1 MFRKASLYCAVI
13 AGALA
18 VAACS
23 RKAALD
29 DAAPLAYVPT
39 DTPYVFANRE
49 PLPEA
54 AMARWRAQMAQAWPL
69 LLPIFDQTATQLAG
83 EAPQASR
90 WIKAILDE
98 VRQRT
103 TPEQWREIGLDS
115 KLRSAF
121 YGVGALPVLR
131 VELADA
137 AAFKAAFER
146 IEKAS
151 GSTLATTQMGTQEV
165 RTITAGDAIILLAI
179 EPHHFVLAA
188 VPADAN
194 DMVKQLVLG
203 LERPNQSLADSD
215 ALAAFERSKGYLPY
229 GSGWLDSKRL
239 LALIDMPKGGGTLSP
254 EQATCNAEREAIAA
268 KLPRLALGYTRLDAT
283 RMDVHM
289 RLELEPTLAKALA
302 ALGSGMPGAPAADA
316 LLDFGIAVPVL
327 KARDFLVAQAEA
339 VAKAPFQCKELVGLN
354 ESFAEARSSLDRT
367 IPPPFADLTGLRL
380 VLDQFT
386 MPTDFKA
393 ELPTDLSGSLLVG
406 SNSPAFLVGLA
417 QMSAPP
423 LQNLRL
429 NPDGK
434 PVALP
439 TDALGSAAAKFDVQ
453 AAMGPKALGIAI
465 GPQAIA
471 GLSSAV
477 MQAPASDGVVLSTA
491 INGRLYGM
499 LGDLFANPGLMA
511 VLPAEQQAT
520 LEAQRRLYALYAQW
534 FKRIEMR
541 LAFVPEGVDF
551 SESVEMLPAGSGTP
565 SVAD

>member
-354 ESFAEARSSLDRT
+354 ESFAEAKTSLDRT
-367 IPPPFADLTGLRL
+367 IPPPFADLTGSRLR
-380 VLDQFT
+380 LDQFHDADRFQGGT
-386 MPTDFKA
+386 ADRPERQPAGRQQQPRLPRRSRPDERAAVA
-393 ELPTDLSGSLLVG
+393 E
-406 SNSPAFLVGLA
+406 PAPQSRRQAG
-417 QMSAPP
+417 
-423 LQNLRL
+423 R
-429 NPDGK
+429 
-434 PVALP
+434 
-439 TDALGSAAAKFDVQ
+439 AAHRRAW
-453 AAMGPKALGIAI
+453 
-465 GPQAIA
+465 
-471 GLSSAV
+471 
-477 MQAPASDGVVLSTA
+477 
-491 INGRLYGM
+491 
-499 LGDLFANPGLMA
+499 
-511 VLPAEQQAT
+511 
-520 LEAQRRLYALYAQW
+520 QRRRQVRRASRDGTQGA
-534 FKRIEMR
+534 RHR
-541 LAFVPEGVDF
+541 DRAAGDRRA
-551 SESVEMLPAGSGTP
+551 VERGHASPRQ
-565 SVAD
+565 